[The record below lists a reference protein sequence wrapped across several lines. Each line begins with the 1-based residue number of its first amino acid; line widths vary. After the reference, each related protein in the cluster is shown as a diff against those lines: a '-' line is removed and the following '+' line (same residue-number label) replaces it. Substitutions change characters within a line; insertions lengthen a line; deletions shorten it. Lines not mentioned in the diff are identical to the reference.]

1 MILLIFIILFLLMTY
16 MYFLI
21 ATGNYFMKYMFQEMG
36 HHDGCFLLSTR
47 AKPNKMLGDVSF
59 VSKVFYF
66 IHNQHGRILS
76 VLPFLKYVK
85 RFLYYIAFKIEMIPH
100 LSIIIKVMYF
110 VVCFDLIRIVN
121 QSHEWLALCILLIGI
136 MTLIMM
142 PFTSFI
148 GEHEKAYAFDK
159 SLLFHYLIVTD
170 DAVFWTKVI
179 HKKYENNTMFDC
191 KKENKRL
198 QRRQLMDPSGNYIK
212 DRSIFD
218 YNQFKSQDLIK
229 KYESFHPLYMI
240 GESINQWIIPL
251 TKHSGGY
258 SKYNNIEFVK
268 IGKRSYIKS
277 HGMMTIA
284 DYQDVISNYLTLRN
298 NTKYEGL
305 NLRRQSQVPAMNE
318 VSAKVLDRT
327 HLIHHR
333 LSGREGGFGTLVPMF
348 KSVNT
353 GTNSV
358 YGGRVQKE
366 PHLKSMKYFEDL
378 AFDHLKKY
386 AHSKVLYFAEP
397 YYKKGDVIPMFVH
410 IQIYHV
416 EKGNVYLIKQ
426 GHIHNNPYLFRKDK
440 KYHIDINFKTG
451 QTTITK
457 GKKVL

>member
-36 HHDGCFLLSTR
+36 HDNGRFLLSTK

-59 VSKVFYF
+59 VSKIFYY
-66 IHNQHGRILS
+66 IHNQHGRLLT

-85 RFLYYIAFKIEMIPH
+85 RFLYYVAFKIEMIPH

-110 VVCFDLIRIVN
+110 ILCFDLIRIIN
-121 QSHEWLALCILLIGI
+121 QSHEWFALCVLIIGAI
-136 MTLIMM
+136 TLVFM

-148 GEHEKAYAFDK
+148 GEHEKSYAFDK
-159 SLLFHYLIVTD
+159 SLLFHYLIITD
-170 DAVFWTKVI
+170 DAAFWSKVI
-179 HKKYENNTMFDC
+179 HKKYENNTMFDV
-191 KKENKRL
+191 KKEHKRL
-198 QRRQLMDPSGNYIK
+198 QRQQLMDESGNCIK

-284 DYQDVISNYLTLRN
+284 DHQDIISNYLTLRN
-298 NTKYEGL
+298 NTKYKGL

-318 VSAKVLDRT
+318 MSAKVLDRT

-333 LSGREGGFGTLVPMF
+333 LGGREGGFGTLVPMF

-358 YGGRVQKE
+358 YGGRIQKE
-366 PHLKSMKYFEDL
+366 PHPKSMKYFEDL
-378 AFDHLKKY
+378 AFDHLKKHKN
-386 AHSKVLYFAEP
+386 AKILYFAEP
-397 YYKKGDVIPMFVH
+397 YYKKGDVIPIFVH

-426 GHIHNNPYLFRKDK
+426 GNIHNNPYLFKKDK
-440 KYHIDINFKTG
+440 KYNINIDFKTG
-451 QTTITK
+451 RTELTK
-457 GKKVL
+457 RKNLI